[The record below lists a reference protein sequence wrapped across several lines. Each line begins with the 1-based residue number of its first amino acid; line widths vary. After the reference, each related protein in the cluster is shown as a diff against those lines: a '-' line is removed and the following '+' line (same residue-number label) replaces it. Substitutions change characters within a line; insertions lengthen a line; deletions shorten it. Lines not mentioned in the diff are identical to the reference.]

1 MVSTAERRS
10 DPTALLSYGAQV
22 QLDNLSLI
30 DHFLSR
36 GACRSTTLFAAG
48 AGRVL
53 QSILATAAIHV
64 IVI

>member
-10 DPTALLSYGAQV
+10 DSTALLSYGAQV

-36 GACRSTTLFAAG
+36 GACRTTALFAAR
-48 AGRVL
+48 AGRIL
-53 QSILATAAIHV
+53 QSILAAAAIHY